1 MVSITVD
8 QSMNT
13 DDVNVANGTPA
24 FIVKVT
30 NNATGRTY
38 QDIIVYEKEEI
49 KGSEGTTLHKK
60 VTFSNLP
67 EGEYTVAQVPV
78 SRYLSV
84 VENSESTTTT
94 VEAHEDITVSYTA
107 TRYERRNYSDCG
119 TAE

>member
-1 MVSITVD
+1 MKRKKN
-8 QSMNT
+8 QGKRRNNT
-13 DDVNVANGTPA
+13 S
-24 FIVKVT
+24 
-30 NNATGRTY
+30 
-38 QDIIVYEKEEI
+38 Q
-49 KGSEGTTLHKK
+49 K

-67 EGEYTVAQVPV
+67 EGEYTVAQVPG

-94 VEAHEDITVSYTA
+94 VEAHEDITVSYMA

>member
-8 QSMNT
+8 QSINT

-30 NNATGRTY
+30 NNATERTY
-38 QDIIVYEKEEI
+38 QDIIVYEKEE
-49 KGSEGTTLHKK
+49 KSREAKEQHFTKM
-60 VTFSNLP
+60 P
-67 EGEYTVAQVPV
+67 EGEYTVAQVPG

-94 VEAHEDITVSYTA
+94 VEAHEDITVSYMA